1 MVRVYLAKI
10 LLPEG
15 AARKKAHE
23 LQSEAAHRLLILA
36 LEKEYPE
43 YGGTFQIEKDER
55 GKPFLRG
62 HEKIH
67 ISLSHSGELAACAAA
82 EEPVGVDVEQRKQRS
97 GSQRILRR
105 LHERERE
112 WLLGLPEDRRE
123 QAFYDLWVRKESFL
137 KATGEG
143 LGLPLSS
150 FSTVEEGA
158 AEGAW
163 AEGTA
168 EYGAVVPIAQNV
180 RKETYY
186 IRQYESGDPEYSLAA
201 CSRECEFA
209 PAPVWLSAGNEF

>member
-15 AARKKAHE
+15 AARKEAHE
-23 LQSEAAHRLLILA
+23 LQSAAAHRLLILA

-43 YGGTFQIEKDER
+43 YGGTFQIEKD
-55 GKPFLRG
+55 G
-62 HEKIH
+62 
-67 ISLSHSGELAACAAA
+67 
-82 EEPVGVDVEQRKQRS
+82 S

>member
-15 AARKKAHE
+15 TARKEAHE
-23 LQSEAAHRLLILA
+23 LQSAAARRLLLMA

-82 EEPVGVDVEQRKQRS
+82 KEPVGVDVEQRKQRS

-105 LHERERE
+105 LHARERE

-137 KATGEG
+137 KATGQG

-150 FSTVEEGA
+150 FSTAEERA
-158 AEGAW
+158 AGGPG
-163 AEGTA
+163 AEGT
-168 EYGAVVPIAQNV
+168 EKYGAVIPVVQDIW
-180 RKETYY
+180 KETYY

-209 PAPVWLSAGNEF
+209 ASPVWLSIEK